1 MKQNKYSKAE
11 YVDQIL
17 GKTITGVVIKEFP
30 STPRMQLH
38 LVFSDGTNFEFYCQG
53 DEITPIKGLR
63 YGGLEDVTGY
73 SVENIVYQNSIPK
86 E

>member
-1 MKQNKYSKAE
+1 MDQNKYSKAE

-17 GKTITGVVIKEFP
+17 GKTITGVVIKEF
-30 STPRMQLH
+30 SGTPRMQLH
-38 LVFSDGTNFEFYCQG
+38 LIFSDDTNFEFYCQD

-63 YGGLEDVTGY
+63 YGGLEDVTSY
-73 SVENIVYQNSIPK
+73 SIENIVYQNSVPT